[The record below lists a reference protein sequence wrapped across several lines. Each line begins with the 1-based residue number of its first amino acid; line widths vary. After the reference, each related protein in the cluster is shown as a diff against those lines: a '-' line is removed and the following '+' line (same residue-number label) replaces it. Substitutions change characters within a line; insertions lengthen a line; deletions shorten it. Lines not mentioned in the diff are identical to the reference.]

1 MNNKSRIYH
10 ITTEFLDALRTEKR
24 LMGVDKHVQIQTI
37 LAQLPDETD
46 AETLKLT
53 LIPLI
58 AQSPQEQAQLYATF
72 EQAVKRV
79 EDLESIKTAV
89 ENEDATINLP
99 RVTNPWK
106 VVITAAI
113 VLFLLIGGG
122 MWWKTIQ
129 NPPIQTPQQVD
140 STQVNPNDTLKTT
153 KIPVNTEGVAPS
165 YFVDNKP
172 YPFPDH
178 LEKYSLKPPS
188 PTQQWLSNNWA
199 WLRWLLA
206 LAWVAILGGLGRYW
220 AWKRRKIVAKH
231 DTKDKPP
238 YMWNIHIEGIEPVD
252 MGNNLDRVTQQLRNR
267 AQSDTQRLDM
277 VQTVNATIQQGGLP
291 TFKYK
296 RATRPTD
303 YLLLIDRQSVRNH
316 RAQLFDS
323 LYAVFKAQEVEIAR
337 FFFDSDV
344 RVCYNEDYPHGIA
357 LADVQQRYYQSR
369 LLIVGTGGQ
378 LLNPMSGKAAA
389 WTAVFKQW
397 KDRALFSPK
406 PLTAWGYD
414 ERQLSALLTTL
425 PATLQ
430 GLGFW
435 VEEVNT
441 GADARFDNWAD
452 KIDDVP
458 NAPIVPDDADPLP
471 MLDLYFEPNTVKW
484 IAACAIYPTLHWDLT
499 LWLGQQMLPTFGELL
514 KFPERT
520 PLSTFA
526 NLMQI
531 CRLSWFVNGE
541 MPDETRTA
549 LLHYLEQNDAPLL
562 AHLRNAMAEEL
573 QKNPPPTDSAAYDK
587 FRLNIALNQWLTTTD
602 AQKKKELEAE
612 VADLLAQGAEPDF
625 TVLKY
630 LNAPRTALDFIVP
643 EAWKKFV
650 HPSGFA
656 GLGWLKEWRDLRWL
670 LPLLVLGLVGVF
682 YPYQFDGF
690 DCSKDKIMSL
700 IVSRT
705 SVRAPLSRTEVR
717 DTITKDE
724 TYYFCLDNPLS
735 ALAYHE
741 QLIHNDI
748 ERHTIDSTRP
758 NIPELFSELDTLLID
773 SVLAKVLLIDP
784 QDGQQTPVRSLFKEC
799 RKNIAVDFYRQAAY
813 YYSKGDET
821 SSCIFLDFAS
831 TFDSLDDNIKVAQAF
846 ICGKVDK
853 KARFEIA
860 PIIRGG
866 VMSLPA
872 LSVLTDD
879 NGSFAVDDAG
889 KTLSVG
895 KDAEPLADV
904 QITGAG
910 VNIRTDAKGN
920 YLLKLPPQYPSPI
933 IALTFTK
940 YGYSIVNQI
949 FTIDKIKQL
958 ATVSLTAIDKEVQKN
973 TATIV
978 GRIKIDNLPVSLKN
992 VRRVFIRNTISVESQ
1007 ALRDDGSFIFTE
1019 TVIPK
1024 DKKIEIGIEL
1034 TNKTQLSLSINLS
1047 EPSVNNIYDLGEVYF
1062 VPMNSKNDNILAPIM
1077 VEVKGS
1083 TFQMGS
1089 NDGEADEKPIHA
1101 VTLSDFS
1108 IGKYEVT
1115 VEQFAEFIK
1124 DKNYKTDAD
1133 KEGWSYLW
1141 GGSYYT
1147 KKKNI
1152 NWKCDV
1158 SGQIRPKNDYNHP
1171 VIHVSWNDAKAYC
1184 EWLSNKTSEIYRLPT
1199 EAEWEYAARGG
1210 NKSSNFKYSGSNIIG
1225 DVAWYTTNSDNKTHS
1240 IGKKAANE
1248 LGLHDMSGNVWEWC
1262 NDWFDENYYKN
1273 KAVIDP
1279 IGPAS
1284 GSFRVFRGGS
1294 WLNLSDGCRVS
1305 DRYSYSPSLR
1315 YGYGGFRVVGLKL
1328 LNNVFGTV
1336 IWRDQL
1342 LAGVV
1347 VTIGDL
1353 RTTTDATGSYTILI
1367 PKAAQRKEQE
1377 VRFLK
1382 AGYKMLIKKA
1392 YPQTNEPLN
1401 VVMEK

>member
-1 MNNKSRIYH
+1 MNHKSRIYH

-37 LAQLPDETD
+37 LTQLPDQTD

-79 EDLESIKTAV
+79 EDLENIKTAV
-89 ENEDATINLP
+89 ENVEATANFP
-99 RVTNPWK
+99 KVFNFWK

-113 VLFLLIGGG
+113 VLSLLIGG

-153 KIPVNTEGVAPS
+153 KIPVNTEGAAPS

-206 LAWVAILGGLGRYW
+206 LAWITILGGLVRYF

-231 DTKDKPP
+231 DTKEKPP
-238 YMWNIHIEGIEPVD
+238 YIWNIHIEGIEPVD

-267 AQSDTQRLDM
+267 AQSETQRLDM
-277 VQTVNATIQQGGLP
+277 VETVNATIQQGGLP

-296 RATRPTD
+296 KQTRPTD

-344 RVCYNEDYPHGIA
+344 RVCYSEDYPHGIA

-458 NAPIVPDDADPLP
+458 NAPIVPDDANPLP

-499 LWLGQQMLPTFGELL
+499 LWLGQEVKSEQRKVKSEQQKVKSEQRKVKSAATLPTT
-514 KFPERT
+514 PEQD

-562 AHLRNAMAEEL
+562 AHLRNVMAEEL

-602 AQKKKELEAE
+602 AQKKADLEAE

-630 LNAPRTALDFIVP
+630 LNAPRTPLDFIVP
-643 EAWKKFV
+643 DAWKKFV

-656 GLGWLKEWRDLRWL
+656 ALGWLKAWKEGILGGIL
-670 LPLLVLGLVGVF
+670 LILGLVGVF
-682 YPYQFDGF
+682 YPYAFKTF
-690 DCSKDKIMSL
+690 DCSKDKIVSL

-717 DTITKDE
+717 DTISKDA

-735 ALAYHE
+735 ALTYHE
-741 QLIHNDI
+741 QLIHNAMKQ
-748 ERHTIDSTRP
+748 RNANDSIAT
-758 NIPELFSELDTLLID
+758 NLSELLDNSDALLID
-773 SVLAKVLLIDP
+773 SVLAAILRIEAK
-784 QDGQQTPVRSLFKEC
+784 DGQQASVRSLLKEC
-799 RKNIAVDFYRQAAY
+799 RKNIAVDYYREAAY
-813 YYSKGDET
+813 AHGKGEEG
-821 SSCIFLDFAS
+821 SSCILLDIA
-831 TFDSLDDNIKVAQAF
+831 TKLDSLDDNIKVAQALL
-846 ICGKVDK
+846 CGKVDK
-853 KARFEIA
+853 KARFDIA
-860 PIIRGG
+860 PIIRGQ
-866 VMSLPA
+866 V
-872 LSVLTDD
+872 
-879 NGSFAVDDAG
+879 
-889 KTLSVG
+889 
-895 KDAEPLADV
+895 KDAVILSYVPSDALKSEQVSGEFLENEYSGGNPLANV
-904 QITGAG
+904 QVTGLG
-910 VNIRTDAKGN
+910 VNTRTDAQGN
-920 YLLKLPPQYPSPI
+920 YILKLPPQYPSDK

-940 YGYSIVNQI
+940 YGYSIVNQT
-949 FTIDKIKQL
+949 FMIDKIKQL
-958 ATVSLTAIDKEVQKN
+958 ATVSLVPNTTKQVNIEPVVIQGRVERLDSYRDSIAKPVQDVRVSSLRTNTIFTDAQGNYRISIPSNYFASTIDLTFFKDGDSIIQ
-973 TATIV
+973 
-978 GRIKIDNLPVSLKN
+978 RFKIDNVKQFPTVNLVPINNFKGLNIGDEMPQFTLTDINGK
-992 VRRVFIRNTISVESQ
+992 TISQEDCKNKVLYVNFWASWCGPCVVQFSHAKDLMEKYKKDDVVFLYVSIDDNVESWREQ
-1007 ALRDDGSFIFTE
+1007 LKVNPMEGVHVNDRQI
-1019 TVIPK
+1019 IP
-1024 DKKIEIGIEL
+1024 
-1034 TNKTQLSLSINLS
+1034 IN
-1047 EPSVNNIYDLGEVYF
+1047 
-1062 VPMNSKNDNILAPIM
+1062 
-1077 VEVKGS
+1077 
-1083 TFQMGS
+1083 FQ
-1089 NDGEADEKPIHA
+1089 I
-1101 VTLSDFS
+1101 
-1108 IGKYEVT
+1108 
-1115 VEQFAEFIK
+1115 
-1124 DKNYKTDAD
+1124 
-1133 KEGWSYLW
+1133 
-1141 GGSYYT
+1141 
-1147 KKKNI
+1147 
-1152 NWKCDV
+1152 
-1158 SGQIRPKNDYNHP
+1158 
-1171 VIHVSWNDAKAYC
+1171 
-1184 EWLSNKTSEIYRLPT
+1184 
-1199 EAEWEYAARGG
+1199 
-1210 NKSSNFKYSGSNIIG
+1210 
-1225 DVAWYTTNSDNKTHS
+1225 
-1240 IGKKAANE
+1240 
-1248 LGLHDMSGNVWEWC
+1248 LGLPNQLIFARNGKLAFNSRLKSKV
-1262 NDWFDENYYKN
+1262 NDDET
-1273 KAVIDP
+1273 I
-1279 IGPAS
+1279 
-1284 GSFRVFRGGS
+1284 
-1294 WLNLSDGCRVS
+1294 
-1305 DRYSYSPSLR
+1305 
-1315 YGYGGFRVVGLKL
+1315 
-1328 LNNVFGTV
+1328 
-1336 IWRDQL
+1336 QL
-1342 LAGVV
+1342 L
-1347 VTIGDL
+1347 L
-1353 RTTTDATGSYTILI
+1353 SS
-1367 PKAAQRKEQE
+1367 K
-1377 VRFLK
+1377 
-1382 AGYKMLIKKA
+1382 
-1392 YPQTNEPLN
+1392 
-1401 VVMEK
+1401 